1 MMKRVVGAAV
11 CIAAFVALLF
21 CCASFPG
28 VAGGSTAAENNAGV
42 QQFWQLLYSLETTV
56 GCEGL
61 VIAGPNPPTEHVIYG
76 GSPIQ
81 AFITA
86 LYMGPTVQFVE
97 RCAAVSGGPPPSRPY
112 R

>member
-1 MMKRVVGAAV
+1 MAV
-11 CIAAFVALLF
+11 CIALFVGMLV

-28 VAGGSTAAENNAGV
+28 EAGGSDNGV
-42 QQFWQLLYSLETTV
+42 QQFWEHLYALETTV

-81 AFITA
+81 AFIVA
-86 LYMGPTVQFVE
+86 LYAGPTVEFVE
-97 RCAAVSGGPPPSRPY
+97 RCGG
-112 R
+112 